1 MKIQEVMKLQRK
13 ALGITQQ
20 DLADMSEIA
29 SSTIKKIE
37 SGKGNPS
44 LSTIE
49 KIMDNPWTTS
59 PEPNLFLRIVLQVP
73 DFLRWHA
80 ADEGVVGD
88 ILGHY
93 GACSHHH
100 IVADG
105 DAGQDGDI
113 AAYPHVVADAH
124 GLGDAQVL
132 AAAHR
137 RERVVDGG
145 DERTGPIITLS
156 PIHTSRM
163 SRMVRL

>member
-1 MKIQEVMKLQRK
+1 MRNILVRR
-13 ALGITQQ
+13 GVY
-20 DLADMSEIA
+20 
-29 SSTIKKIE
+29 
-37 SGKGNPS
+37 
-44 LSTIE
+44 
-49 KIMDNPWTTS
+49 PWTIS
-59 PEPNLFLRIVLQVP
+59 PKPNLFLRIVLQVP

-80 ADEGVVGD
+80 DDEGVVGD

-105 DAGQDGDI
+105 DAGQDGDV

-137 RERVVDGG
+137 RERVVKGSNA
-145 DERTGPIITLS
+145 T
-156 PIHTSRM
+156 
-163 SRMVRL
+163 